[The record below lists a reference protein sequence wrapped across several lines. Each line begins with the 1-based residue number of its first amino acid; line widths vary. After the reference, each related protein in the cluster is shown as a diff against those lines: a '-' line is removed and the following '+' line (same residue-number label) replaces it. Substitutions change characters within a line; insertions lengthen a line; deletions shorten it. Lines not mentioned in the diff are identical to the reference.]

1 MMSSN
6 PNQRAGE
13 VEPALD
19 CFRTVANGV
28 FAPFKGLI
36 HGFRFSESFPK
47 SHTERHQGS

>member
-19 CFRTVANGV
+19 CFRAVPVGV
-28 FAPFKGLI
+28 LTPFKGLI
-36 HGFRFSESFPK
+36 HEFRFSESFPK
-47 SHTERHQGS
+47 SHTERH